1 MLARTETDLT
11 VMERWLA
18 QFERALSEADNA
30 LLKTLFHADS
40 HWRDV
45 LPLTWRIMT
54 VNGRD
59 AILKELRMHSQRTRP
74 HRFKIPPHRAAP
86 RHVTRAG
93 TKSIEAI
100 FSLKQRRVAAAGW
113 CDLGLSPMATTHRRP
128 GSC

>member
-11 VMERWLA
+11 VTERWLA

-74 HRFKIPPHRAAP
+74 HGFKIPRNRSRRSSH
-86 RHVTRAG
+86 
-93 TKSIEAI
+93 
-100 FSLKQRRVAAAGW
+100 LKQRRVAAAGW

-128 GSC
+128 GRC